1 VSDLAGVLGAALAGA
16 LLGLAYFAGLWWT
29 VRRAGRA
36 RHPAALVAASFVVR
50 AALAVTALLYIM
62 AGDVVRL
69 LVALGAFLVVR
80 TAALWRVRRGLH
92 GAGRVRVDGLHS

>member
-1 VSDLAGVLGAALAGA
+1 MSDAAVWLGAALAGA

-29 VRRAGRA
+29 VQRAGRA

-50 AALAVTALLYIM
+50 AALAVTALLLIM

-69 LVALGAFLVVR
+69 LVALAAFLAVR
-80 TAALWRVRRGLH
+80 TVVLWRVRRGLH
-92 GAGRVRVDGLHS
+92 GAGRVRADGLHS